1 MQMNRNYY
9 LDFTAD
15 LQRLITA
22 LIRNN
27 DKTAEVFFSHANEIY
42 KTNLK
47 PSINSDIFPE
57 PLQTLWE
64 KLSMSTISEKDFE
77 KKQFADQI
85 LTISAIIF
93 RKSLYAIN

>member
-15 LQRLITA
+15 LQRLINA

-27 DKTAEVFFSHANEIY
+27 NKTAQVFFLHAHKIY

-47 PSINSDIFPE
+47 PSINPDIFP
-57 PLQTLWE
+57 LQLQRLWE
-64 KLSMSTISEKDFE
+64 QLSTRTISEKDFE

-93 RKSLYAIN
+93 RKSLYALN